1 MEYAFSDEQTQV
13 RDSVARFCREH
24 SPPAT
29 VRALMES
36 EQGFDPAVW
45 RRICVDLGLVGI
57 HVPEADGGLG
67 LGPVELGI
75 VMEEFGRSLLPAPY
89 LASVLAIT
97 ALAGASGAT
106 DTLIGQIVAGERIA
120 TLAIEPGHGYPV
132 SGAVTCRQQRLFG
145 EVAAVLDGASA
156 DLILIATGHAG
167 GARLHAV
174 DAGADGLGR
183 HPRRTMD
190 GTRRLARVTFDGCPY
205 QDLGE
210 LTAPAIERLYDT
222 ALVALANEMIGG
234 AQALFDATVEYTRM
248 RVQFGRQI
256 GSFQAIKHRL
266 ADLLTDLELARV
278 AAYQAAQALA
288 SGENV
293 SANASLAKFV
303 TGDTYMTTARE
314 AIQLRGGI
322 GFTWEEDT
330 HLWYRRAK
338 SSEVFLGTPAHHR
351 ERMMHNLIRNAPQ

>member
-1 MEYAFSDEQTQV
+1 MEYAFTEEQLQV
-13 RDSVARFCREH
+13 RDSVARFCREQA
-24 SPPAT
+24 PAST

-36 EQGFDPAVW
+36 EPGFDAAVW
-45 RRICVDLGLVGI
+45 RRICTDLGLVGI
-57 HVPEADGGLG
+57 HVAEDRGGLG

-89 LASVLAIT
+89 LSSVLALT
-97 ALAGASGAT
+97 ALTEASGGAGT
-106 DTLIGQIVAGERIA
+106 GPLVDQIIQGERVV
-120 TLAIEPGHGYPV
+120 TLALDSRHGSPV
-132 SGAVTCRQQRLFG
+132 SDRMSCRASCLHG
-145 EVAAVLDGASA
+145 EAPAVLDGAHA
-156 DLILIATGHAG
+156 DVILVAAPTSG
-167 GARLHAV
+167 GATLYAV
-174 DAGADGLGR
+174 DSDADGLTR

-190 GTRRLARVTFDGCPY
+190 GTRRLARVTLEGCPSRA
-205 QDLGE
+205 LGVLSE
-210 LTAPAIERLYDT
+210 AACKRIYDT
-222 ALVALANEMIGG
+222 ALVALANEMVGG
-234 AQALFDATVEYTRM
+234 AQALFDTTVAYTRM

-266 ADLLTDLELARV
+266 ADLLTDVELARV
-278 AAYQAAQALA
+278 AAYQAAQALT

-293 SANASLAKFV
+293 SATASLAKFV
-303 TGDTYMTTARE
+303 ASDAYMTAARE

-351 ERMMHNLIRNAPQ
+351 ERMIQESLA